1 MKKNMVTTSIYI
13 EAGTHKQMLEIR
25 ERIGIP
31 LAEMHRRALAAWL
44 VSYMAAN
51 PLPPKPPTTS
61 PREETITT

>member
-13 EAGTHKQMLEIR
+13 EAKTHKQMLEIR

-44 VSYMAAN
+44 VSYIASN
-51 PLPPKPPTTS
+51 PLPPHPPTS
-61 PREETITT
+61 PVEQEIL